1 AGIDCRHDRA
11 EAKSAIGPGGDMTT
25 ISEAGVIVL
34 TLVVRMPEINHG
46 AAKRTA
52 ASRQDKSGKFER
64 PAASAGLVKV
74 AALRR
79 FRLEERSLTLT
90 DCRFI
95 AIVTGGGRGS
105 SFATAHSATARP
117 RPC

>member
-1 AGIDCRHDRA
+1 IMPCAAGIDCRHDRA

-25 ISEAGVIVL
+25 ISEGGVIVL
-34 TLVVRMPEINHG
+34 TLVLRMPQINHG

-79 FRLEERSLTLT
+79 FRLEERSLTPT
-90 DCRFI
+90 VFRVI
-95 AIVTGGGRGS
+95 AHVTGG
-105 SFATAHSATARP
+105 ARP
-117 RPC
+117 QSSAPHNPA